1 MDVASLSDARH
12 SQRSWAVPIRPT
24 TVDRAAGVMLGTAC
38 GDALGVPYEMS
49 APPVGEAVM
58 KGGGLGPYEPG
69 EWSDDTQ
76 MTLCVAR
83 VAAEGI
89 DLASPAA
96 LDRVAEAFES
106 WLAQGATDVGAQTR
120 TILTRAALLEGR
132 PHERLTQ
139 ASEELHART
148 GLTAGNGALMRTSI
162 VGISR
167 ADDREATALAA
178 RAVAELTHT
187 DPLASDSSVLWSEAI
202 RVAVNE
208 GRIDLAGGLDLVSER
223 HRDDWRVWIDEAAG
237 RDPKGFANNGYTVTA
252 LQAAWAAITST
263 DRGDGSAM
271 HLQRGL
277 QAAVRAGWDTDTV
290 AAIAGALLGARYGAS
305 SVPTQWRRMVHG
317 WPGMRAHDLVE
328 LGVSTY
334 LGGRKP
340 GVWPSVATMA
350 DPSIPPMGVPHPIDP
365 DIVLGTMADL
375 ERVESLGVEAVVS
388 LCALGLEDIP
398 APGMTARDHIEFW
411 VNDEDVDGS
420 VNPHL
425 DFVLDDASSA
435 LRQFRAEGK
444 RVLLHCRNGFERMP
458 AVALRYA
465 VDLGVAPELAEE
477 SIRRALPGIRG
488 EGRLWDVAAH
498 GA

>member
-1 MDVASLSDARH
+1 VPGALSLAEEL
-12 SQRSWAVPIRPT
+12 AVPIRPI
-24 TVDRAAGVMLGTAC
+24 TVDRAAGVMLGAAC
-38 GDALGVPYEMS
+38 GDALGVPYEMA

-83 VAAEGI
+83 VAAEGA
-89 DLASPAA
+89 DLAGPDA
-96 LDRVAEAFES
+96 LDRVAEAFET
-106 WLAQGATDVGAQTR
+106 WLAEGATDVGAQTR
-120 TILTRAALLEGR
+120 TILTRAAQLEGR
-132 PHERLTQ
+132 PHERLIR
-139 ASEELHART
+139 ASEELHAST

-162 VGISR
+162 VGLSR
-167 ADDREATALAA
+167 SDDREATARAA
-178 RAVAELTHT
+178 RAVAELTHA
-187 DPLASDSSVLWSEAI
+187 DSLAADSSILWTEAI
-202 RVAVNE
+202 RVAVTE
-208 GRIDLAGGLDLVSER
+208 GRLDLAGGLDLVSDA
-223 HRDDWRVWIDEAAG
+223 HRDDWVGWIDEAVDH
-237 RDPKGFANNGYTVTA
+237 DPKDFANNGYTVTA

-305 SVPTQWRRMVHG
+305 AVPTQWRRMVHG

-328 LGVSTY
+328 IAVSTY
-334 LGGRKP
+334 LGGRTL
-340 GVWPSVATMA
+340 GTWPSVATMA
-350 DPSIPPMGVPHPIDP
+350 DPVIPPMGLPHPIDP

-375 ERVESLGVEAVVS
+375 ERVEELDVDAVVS

-411 VNDEDVDGS
+411 INDEDHSGS
-420 VNPHL
+420 NNPHL

-444 RVLLHCRNGFERMP
+444 RVLVHCRNGFERMP

-465 VDLGVAPELAEE
+465 VDLGVAPELAEK
-477 SIRRALPGIRG
+477 SIRAALPGIRG

>member
-1 MDVASLSDARH
+1 M
-12 SQRSWAVPIRPT
+12 PIRPI
-24 TVDRAAGVMLGTAC
+24 TVDRAAGVMLGAAC

-49 APPVGEAVM
+49 TPPVGEAVM
-58 KGGGLGPYEPG
+58 KGGGLGPYDPG

-83 VAAEGI
+83 VAARGV
-89 DLASPAA
+89 DLASPDA

-106 WLAQGATDVGAQTR
+106 WLAEGATDVGAQTR
-120 TILTRAALLEGR
+120 TILTRARQLEGR
-132 PHERLTQ
+132 PHERLLR
-139 ASEELHART
+139 ASEALHAQT

-167 ADDREATALAA
+167 TSDREATARAA
-178 RAVAELTHT
+178 RAVAQLTHT
-187 DPLASDSSVLWSEAI
+187 DPLAADSSVLWSEAI
-202 RVAVNE
+202 RVAVID
-208 GRIDLAGGLDLVSER
+208 GRLDLRGGLDLVSEQN
-223 HRDDWRVWIDEAAG
+223 RDSWRAWIEQADG
-237 RDPKGFANNGYTVTA
+237 RDPKDFANNGYTVTA
-252 LQAAWAAITST
+252 LQAAWAAISST

-305 SVPTQWRRMVHG
+305 AVPTQWRRMVHG

-328 LGVSTY
+328 IGVSTF
-334 LGGRKP
+334 LGGRQT

-350 DPSIPPMGVPHPIDP
+350 DPSIPAMGLPHPIDP
-365 DIVLGTMADL
+365 DIVLGTIADL
-375 ERVESLGVEAVVS
+375 ERVEELDVDAVVS

-411 VNDEDVDGS
+411 INDEDSTGS
-420 VNPHL
+420 ANPHL

-444 RVLLHCRNGFERMP
+444 RVLLHCRNGLERMP

-465 VDLGVAPELAEE
+465 VDLGVAPELAEK
-477 SIRRALPGIRG
+477 SIRAALPGIRG
-488 EGRLWDVAAH
+488 EGRLWEVAAH

>member
-1 MDVASLSDARH
+1 M
-12 SQRSWAVPIRPT
+12 PIRPI
-24 TVDRAAGVMLGTAC
+24 TVDRAAGVMLGAAC

-49 APPVGEAVM
+49 APPVGDAVM
-58 KGGGLGPYEPG
+58 KGGGLGPYDPG

-83 VAAEGI
+83 VAADGV
-89 DLASPAA
+89 DLASPEA
-96 LDRVAEAFES
+96 LDRVAEAFEA
-106 WLAQGATDVGAQTR
+106 WLAEGATDVGAQTR
-120 TILTRAALLEGR
+120 TILTRAAGLQGR
-132 PHERLTQ
+132 PHERLTR
-139 ASEELHART
+139 ASEALHART

-167 ADDREATALAA
+167 PADRQATARAA
-178 RAVAELTHT
+178 RAVAQLTHA
-187 DPLASDSSVLWSEAI
+187 DPLAADSSILWSEAI
-202 RVAVNE
+202 RVAVTE
-208 GRIDLAGGLDLVSER
+208 GRLDLAGGVDLVTDAN
-223 HRDDWRVWIDEAAG
+223 RDDWRSWIDEAAG
-237 RDPKGFANNGYTVTA
+237 RDPNHFANNGYTVTA

-263 DRGDGSAM
+263 DRGDASAM

-305 SVPTQWRRMVHG
+305 AVPTQWRRMVHG

-328 LGVSTY
+328 LGVSTF
-334 LGGRKP
+334 LGGRRP

-350 DPSIPPMGVPHPIDP
+350 DPEISPMGLPHPIDP
-365 DIVLGTMADL
+365 DIILGTMADL
-375 ERVESLGVEAVVS
+375 ERVRDLDVDAVVS

-398 APGMTARDHIEFW
+398 AAGMTARDHIEFW
-411 VNDEDVDGS
+411 INDEDTTGS
-420 VNPHL
+420 ANPHL
-425 DFVLDDASSA
+425 DFILDDASSA

-465 VDLGVAPELAEE
+465 VDLGVAPELAEK
-477 SIRRALPGIRG
+477 SIRAALPGIRG
-488 EGRLWDVAAH
+488 EGRLWEVAVH

>member
-1 MDVASLSDARH
+1 M
-12 SQRSWAVPIRPT
+12 PIRPI
-24 TVDRAAGVMLGTAC
+24 TVDRAAGVMLGAAC

-49 APPVGEAVM
+49 TPPVGEAVM
-58 KGGGLGPYEPG
+58 KGGGLGPYDPG

-83 VAAEGI
+83 VAARGV
-89 DLASPAA
+89 DLASPDA

-106 WLAQGATDVGAQTR
+106 WLAEGATDVGAQTR
-120 TILTRAALLEGR
+120 TILTRARQLEGR
-132 PHERLTQ
+132 PHERLLR
-139 ASEELHART
+139 ASEALHAQT

-167 ADDREATALAA
+167 TSDREATARAA
-178 RAVAELTHT
+178 RAVAQLTHT
-187 DPLASDSSVLWSEAI
+187 DPLAADSSVLWSEAI
-202 RVAVNE
+202 RVAVID
-208 GRIDLAGGLDLVSER
+208 GRLDLRGGLDLVSEQN
-223 HRDDWRVWIDEAAG
+223 RDSWRAWIEQADG
-237 RDPKGFANNGYTVTA
+237 RDPKDFANNGYTVTA
-252 LQAAWAAITST
+252 LQAAWAAISST

-305 SVPTQWRRMVHG
+305 AVPTQWRRMVHG

-328 LGVSTY
+328 IGVSTF
-334 LGGRKP
+334 LGGRQT

-350 DPSIPPMGVPHPIDP
+350 DPSIPAMGLPHPIDP
-365 DIVLGTMADL
+365 DIVLGTIADL
-375 ERVESLGVEAVVS
+375 ERVEQLDVDAVVS

-411 VNDEDVDGS
+411 INDEDSTGS

-465 VDLGVAPELAEE
+465 VDLGVAPELAEK
-477 SIRRALPGIRG
+477 SIRAALPGIRG
-488 EGRLWDVAAH
+488 EGRLWEVAAH

>member
-1 MDVASLSDARH
+1 M
-12 SQRSWAVPIRPT
+12 PIRPI
-24 TVDRAAGVMLGTAC
+24 TVDRAAGVMLGAAC
-38 GDALGVPYEMS
+38 GDALGVPYEMA

-58 KGGGLGPYEPG
+58 KGGGLGPYDPG

-76 MTLCVAR
+76 MTLCVAG
-83 VAAEGI
+83 VAADGV
-89 DLASPAA
+89 DLSSPEA
-96 LDRVAEAFES
+96 LDHVARAFES
-106 WLAQGATDVGAQTR
+106 WLAEGATDVGAQTR
-120 TILTRAALLEGR
+120 TILTRAGMLEGR
-132 PHERLTQ
+132 PHERLRQ
-139 ASEELHART
+139 ASEALHAQT

-167 ADDREATALAA
+167 AADREATARAA
-178 RAVAELTHT
+178 QAVAALTHT
-187 DPLASDSSVLWSEAI
+187 DPLAADSSVLWSEAI
-202 RVAVNE
+202 RIAVNE
-208 GRIDLAGGLDLVSER
+208 GRLDLAGGLDLVTEAN
-223 HRDDWRVWIDEAAG
+223 RDSWRTWIEEAAG
-237 RDPKGFANNGYTVTA
+237 RDPKDFANNGYTVTA

-305 SVPTQWRRMVHG
+305 AVPTQWRRMVHG
-317 WPGMRAHDLVE
+317 WPGLRAHDLVE
-328 LGVSTY
+328 IGVSTF
-334 LGGRKP
+334 LGGRRQ
-340 GVWPSVATMA
+340 GVWPSVATMS
-350 DPSIPPMGVPHPIDP
+350 DPDLPAMGLPHPIDP

-375 ERVESLGVEAVVS
+375 DRVADLDVDAVVS
-388 LCALGLEDIP
+388 LCALGLADIP
-398 APGMTARDHIEFW
+398 AHGMTARDHIEFW
-411 VNDEDVDGS
+411 INDEDAAGS
-420 VNPHL
+420 ANPHL

-465 VDLGVAPELAEE
+465 VDLGVAPELAEK
-477 SIRRALPGIRG
+477 SIRDALPGIRG